1 MQEAESAAHQSQSEA
16 EESRKSALAMAR
28 QLKRCVSDLED
39 AQKQL
44 ASQERVCVRSNFY
57 DPPSLG
63 WLSSCHSMLDRH
75 ANPLAWHSLSH

>member
-1 MQEAESAAHQSQSEA
+1 VYVVLATSHLQAVLEAQSAAHQLQSEA

-44 ASQERVCVRSNFY
+44 TAQEKVCVR
-57 DPPSLG
+57 L
-63 WLSSCHSMLDRH
+63 
-75 ANPLAWHSLSH
+75 